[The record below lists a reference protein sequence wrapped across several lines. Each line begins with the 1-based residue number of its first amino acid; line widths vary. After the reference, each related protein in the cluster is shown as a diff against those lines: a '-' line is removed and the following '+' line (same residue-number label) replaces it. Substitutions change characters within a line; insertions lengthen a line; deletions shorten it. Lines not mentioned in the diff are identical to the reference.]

1 MNLKYKYI
9 FKCIKIYSLKGNAI
23 AVNVTL
29 QNGNW
34 KKKEKK
40 YYPSTVD
47 FIDRT
52 CGNTSPSWTSHQ
64 TGCYRSVMKAFT
76 AVCPARIA
84 AAEETIDATTV
95 AVNPNRYTIRY
106 REARSTPSVS
116 LHVENPRCKC
126 TRSSLELSLWR
137 QRRRSWRAGVKSMEK
152 AKSPFNPLQSKSP
165 LLFRRLPFHSLIRLP
180 PSPSRW

>member
-9 FKCIKIYSLKGNAI
+9 FKCIRIYSLKGKRRERNRCQCNSAKWE
-23 AVNVTL
+23 L
-29 QNGNW
+29 G
-34 KKKEKK
+34 KKRKKK

-137 QRRRSWRAGVKSMEK
+137 QRRRS
-152 AKSPFNPLQSKSP
+152 
-165 LLFRRLPFHSLIRLP
+165 
-180 PSPSRW
+180 